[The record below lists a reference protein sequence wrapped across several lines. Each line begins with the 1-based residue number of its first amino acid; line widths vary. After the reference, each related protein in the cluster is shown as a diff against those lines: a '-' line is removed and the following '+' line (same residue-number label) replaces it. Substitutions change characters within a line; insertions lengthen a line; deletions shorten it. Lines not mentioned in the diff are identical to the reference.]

1 MHEEYMR
8 QALDLAR
15 EAAAAGEVPVG
26 CVIVRDGAVVGRG
39 RNRREERQAAWS
51 HAEMEAMAEANR
63 TLGTWRLDGCTLYVT
78 LEPCPMCAGAMVMSQ
93 LSACV
98 YGAADARQGCCG
110 SVYDLPGDAALSG
123 VTAWRAG
130 VLADECAEVMRDFF
144 AKKRINP

>member
-1 MHEEYMR
+1 MLVDTQGNVLGEGWNFNIASHDPSAHAEIVAM
-8 QALDLAR
+8 R
-15 EAAAAGEVPVG
+15 EA
-26 CVIVRDGAVVGRG
+26 GR
-39 RNRREERQAAWS
+39 RL
-51 HAEMEAMAEANR
+51 ANH
-63 TLGTWRLDGCTLYVT
+63 RLIGCTLYVT
-78 LEPCPMCAGAMVMSQ
+78 LEPCPMCAGAMVISQ

-130 VLADECAEVMRDFF
+130 VLADECAEVMRGFF

>member
-1 MHEEYMR
+1 
-8 QALDLAR
+8 
-15 EAAAAGEVPVG
+15 
-26 CVIVRDGAVVGRG
+26 
-39 RNRREERQAAWS
+39 
-51 HAEMEAMAEANR
+51 
-63 TLGTWRLDGCTLYVT
+63 
-78 LEPCPMCAGAMVMSQ
+78 MCAGAMVMSQ